1 MAEVGVP
8 PPRRHNRV
16 ANAAAV
22 AALVVVAFGLAT
34 SLRSTAFAAV
44 APASSAQR
52 SAGATT
58 ARAIWLHGLGDT
70 AEGWAFLPKL
80 LESKGFDYVDFVL
93 PTALSIPITVNGG
106 MYMPGWFDM
115 DQIPYSSASTDDRS
129 SIEAIGVKQL
139 TSLIQAAEAD
149 GVPADR
155 VVVGGFSQGACVAMM
170 TGLSYPRTLAGV
182 ASLSGWVPAY
192 ARADAAEVIAS
203 EASGPRPPVLWGHGE
218 ADEIVKFEVARV
230 GPAALRAV
238 GMEVDFRG
246 VPGLAHGV
254 AEEELEWLVEW
265 LQQRLP
271 RL

>member
-16 ANAAAV
+16 ACAAAA
-22 AALVVVAFGLAT
+22 AALVAVASGLAT
-34 SLRSTAFAAV
+34 SLWSTAFAAV
-44 APASSAQR
+44 VPTSSAPP
-52 SAGATT
+52 GATT
-58 ARAIWLHGLGDT
+58 ARVIWLHGLGDT
-70 AEGWAFLPKL
+70 ADGWAFLPKL

-93 PTALSIPITVNGG
+93 PTAPSIPITVNGG

-115 DQIPYSSASTDDRS
+115 DQIPYSSASTDDRA

-139 TSLIQAAEAD
+139 TSLIQDAEAD

-155 VVVGGFSQGACVAMM
+155 VVVGGFSQGGCVAMM

-203 EASGPRPPVLWGHGE
+203 ESSGPRPPVLWGHGE
-218 ADEIVKFEVARV
+218 ADGTVKFEVAKL